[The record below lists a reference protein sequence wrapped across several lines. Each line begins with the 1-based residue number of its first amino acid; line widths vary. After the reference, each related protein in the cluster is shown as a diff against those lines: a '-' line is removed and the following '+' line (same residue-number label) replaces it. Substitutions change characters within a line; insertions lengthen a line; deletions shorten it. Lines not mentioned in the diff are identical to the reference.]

1 MHETG
6 IEQYYAVRDGKK
18 LYYGYTTGTC
28 AAAAA
33 KAAALMLATGKNVA
47 CVDIMTPKGIAL
59 NLEVLEASREGNRA
73 RCAIRKYSGD
83 DPDVTNGIL
92 VYADVTTEKTP
103 GVTVDGGEGVGR
115 VTKPGLKQAVGEA
128 AINPVPL
135 RMIRE
140 EAERVA
146 EDYGIT
152 GLKVIISI
160 PAGIELAKRTFNPRL
175 GIVGG
180 ISVLGTSGIVEPM
193 SEAALVESIGL
204 ELRQKYALGCRR
216 IIIAPGNYGAD
227 FIRSLCHVEETE
239 LVKCSNFI
247 GQTIDMAVSAGYPEL
262 FFVSH
267 IGKFIKLA
275 GGIMNTHSREADS
288 RAELMAACALRAGCT
303 AETARR
309 LLDCLTTDEMLEVLQ
324 AAGLLEK
331 TMQIAG
337 ERIDYYL
344 NYRAKGQITIGAAV
358 FSNETGMLCTTG
370 PAAQWLAEL
379 NTAEENK
386 TAGTA
391 DQTDR
396 LEEQL

>member
-6 IEQYYAVRDGKK
+6 IEGYYAIRDGKK

-33 KAAALMLATGKNVA
+33 KAAALMLATGRPVPY
-47 CVDIMTPKGIAL
+47 VDILTPKGIAL
-59 NLEVLEASREGNRA
+59 SLEVLEPVLEPRHA
-73 RCAIRKYSGD
+73 RCAVRKYSGD
-83 DPDVTNGIL
+83 DPDVTDGIL
-92 VYADVTTEKTP
+92 VYADVTLEKGP
-103 GVTVDGGEGVGR
+103 GVTVDGGEGVGH
-115 VTKPGLKQAVGEA
+115 VTKPGLKQAIGEA
-128 AINPVPL
+128 AINPVPK
-135 RMIRE
+135 RMILE
-140 EAERVA
+140 ESERVA
-146 EDYGIT
+146 EDHGLA
-152 GLKVIISI
+152 GLKVVISI
-160 PAGIELAKRTFNPRL
+160 PAGVELAKRTFNPRL

-262 FFVSH
+262 LFVSH

-275 GGIMNTHSREADS
+275 GGIMNTHSREADA

-324 AAGLLEK
+324 AAGLLEA
-331 TMQIAG
+331 TMRIAG

-344 NYRAKGQITIGAAV
+344 NYRAKDQITIGAAV

-379 NTAEENK
+379 K
-386 TAGTA
+386 
-391 DQTDR
+391 DQ
-396 LEEQL
+396 EQLNLMDTEDKT

>member
-6 IEQYYAVRDGKK
+6 IENYYAVRDGKK

-33 KAAALMLATGKNVA
+33 KAAALMLATGRDVPY
-47 CVDIMTPKGIAL
+47 VDILTPKGIAL
-59 NLEVLEASREGNRA
+59 NLEVLEAAREDQHA
-73 RCAIRKYSGD
+73 RCAIQKYSGD

-92 VYADVTTEKTP
+92 VYADVTLTTTP
-103 GVTVDGGEGVGR
+103 GVVVDGGEGVGR
-115 VTKPGLKQAVGEA
+115 VTKPGLKQAIGEA

-140 EAERVA
+140 SAETVA
-146 EDYGIT
+146 EDYGLG
-152 GLKVIISI
+152 GLKVVISI
-160 PAGIELAKRTFNPRL
+160 PAGVELAKRTFNPRL

-204 ELRQKYALGCRR
+204 ELRQKYAMGCRR
-216 IIIAPGNYGAD
+216 IIVSPGNYGAD
-227 FIRSLCHVEETE
+227 FIRSLCHVEESE

-247 GQTIDMAVSAGYPEL
+247 GQTIDMAVNTGFPEL
-262 FFVSH
+262 LFVSH
-267 IGKFIKLA
+267 IGKFIKLT

-288 RAELMAACALRAGCT
+288 RAELMAACAMRAGCT

-309 LLDCLTTDEMLEVLQ
+309 LLDCLTTDEMLEVLRS
-324 AAGLLEK
+324 AGLLEK
-331 TMQIAG
+331 TMEIAG
-337 ERIDYYL
+337 QRIDYYL
-344 NYRAKGQITIGAAV
+344 NYRAKGQLTIGAAV

-370 PAAQWLAEL
+370 PADEWLAEL
-379 NTAEENK
+379 KEKESRNIN
-386 TAGTA
+386 
-391 DQTDR
+391 DM
-396 LEEQL
+396 EEQS

>member
-1 MHETG
+1 
-6 IEQYYAVRDGKK
+6 
-18 LYYGYTTGTC
+18 
-28 AAAAA
+28 
-33 KAAALMLATGKNVA
+33 
-47 CVDIMTPKGIAL
+47 MT
-59 NLEVLEASREGNRA
+59 
-73 RCAIRKYSGD
+73 D
-83 DPDVTNGIL
+83 GIL
-92 VYADVTTEKTP
+92 VYADVTLSKEP

-128 AINPVPL
+128 AINPVPM

-140 EAERVA
+140 EAQRVA
-146 EDYGIT
+146 EDYGIA
-152 GLKVIISI
+152 GFRVVISI
-160 PAGIELAKRTFNPRL
+160 PAGVELAKRTFNPRL
-175 GIVGG
+175 GIEGG

-204 ELRQKYALGCRR
+204 ELRQKFALGCRR
-216 IIIAPGNYGAD
+216 IIISPGNYGAD

-247 GQTIDMAVSAGYPEL
+247 GQTIDMAVNVGFPEV

-267 IGKFIKLA
+267 IGKFIKLT

-288 RAELMAACALRAGCT
+288 RAELMAACALRAGAT

-331 TMQIAG
+331 TMEIAG
-337 ERIDYYL
+337 QRIDYYL
-344 NYRAKGQITIGAAV
+344 NYRAKGQLTIGAAV

-370 PAAQWLAEL
+370 PAEQWLAEL
-379 NTAEENK
+379 KEK
-386 TAGTA
+386 
-391 DQTDR
+391 
-396 LEEQL
+396 EQQQNQ

>member
-6 IEQYYAVRDGKK
+6 IENYYAIRDGKK

-33 KAAALMLATGKNVA
+33 KAAALMLATGRPVPF
-47 CVDIMTPKGIAL
+47 VDILTPKGIAL
-59 NLEVLEASREGNRA
+59 NLEVLDAALEENHA

-92 VYADVTTEKTP
+92 VYADVTASAAP
-103 GVTVDGGEGVGR
+103 GVSVDGGEGVGR
-115 VTKPGLKQAVGEA
+115 VTKPGLKQAIGEA

-135 RMIRE
+135 RMIS
-140 EAERVA
+140 EAAESVA
-146 EDYGIT
+146 EDYGIR
-152 GLKVIISI
+152 GLRVVISI
-160 PAGIELAKRTFNPRL
+160 PAGVELAKRTFNPRL

-204 ELRQKYALGCRR
+204 ELRQKFAMGCRR

-262 FFVSH
+262 LFVSH
-267 IGKFIKLA
+267 IGKFIKLT
-275 GGIMNTHSREADS
+275 GGIMNTHSREADA

-303 AETARR
+303 AETARQ
-309 LLDCLTTDEMLEVLQ
+309 LLNCLTTDEMLKTLQ
-324 AAGLLEK
+324 AENLLER

-358 FSNETGMLCTTG
+358 FSNETGMLCMTG
-370 PAAQWLAEL
+370 PAQQWLSEL
-379 NTAEENK
+379 KAAEEK
-386 TAGTA
+386 TTAVSA
-391 DQTDR
+391 DQTEKQ
-396 LEEQL
+396 EENT

>member
-6 IEQYYAVRDGKK
+6 IENYYAIRDGKK

-28 AAAAA
+28 AAAATR
-33 KAAALMLATGKNVA
+33 AAALMLATGQIVSY
-47 CVDIMTPKGIAL
+47 VDILTPKGIAL
-59 NLEVLEASREGNRA
+59 NLEVLEPELSAGHA

-92 VYADVTTEKTP
+92 VYADVTLSQTP

-128 AINPVPL
+128 AINPVPM

-140 EAERVA
+140 EAQRVA
-146 EDYGIT
+146 EDYGIA
-152 GLKVIISI
+152 GFRVVISI
-160 PAGIELAKRTFNPRL
+160 PAGVELAKRTFNPRL

-262 FFVSH
+262 LFVSH
-267 IGKFIKLA
+267 IGKFIKLT
-275 GGIMNTHSREADS
+275 GGIMNTHSREADA
-288 RAELMAACALRAGCT
+288 RAELMAACALRAGCS

-309 LLDCLTTDEMLEVLQ
+309 LLGCLTTDEMLDVLRQ
-324 AAGLLEK
+324 AGLLRE
-331 TMQIAG
+331 TMRIAG
-337 ERIDYYL
+337 ERIDFYL

-358 FSNETGMLCTTG
+358 FSNTTGMLCTTG
-370 PAAQWLAEL
+370 PAEKWLAEL
-379 NTAEENK
+379 AAAETENN
-386 TAGTA
+386 
-391 DQTDR
+391 
-396 LEEQL
+396 

>member
-6 IEQYYAVRDGKK
+6 IENYYAIRDGKK

-33 KAAALMLATGKNVA
+33 KAAALMLATGQAVPY
-47 CVDIMTPKGIAL
+47 VDILTPKGIAL
-59 NLEVLEASREGNRA
+59 NLEVLEAEREQTHA
-73 RCAIRKYSGD
+73 RCAVRKYSGD

-92 VYADVTTEKTP
+92 VYADVTIEQTP

-115 VTKPGLKQAVGEA
+115 VTKPGLKQAIGEA

-152 GLKVIISI
+152 GLKVVISI
-160 PAGIELAKRTFNPRL
+160 PAGVELAKRTFNPRL

-204 ELRQKYALGCRR
+204 ELRQKYAMGCRR
-216 IIIAPGNYGAD
+216 IIISPGNYGAD

-247 GQTIDMAVSAGYPEL
+247 GQTIDMAVNAGYPEL
-262 FFVSH
+262 LFVSH

-288 RAELMAACALRAGCT
+288 RAELMAACALRAGAT

-324 AAGLLEK
+324 QNGLLEK
-331 TMQIAG
+331 TMEIAG

-358 FSNETGMLCTTG
+358 FSNETGMLCMTG

-379 NTAEENK
+379 KEKEQ
-386 TAGTA
+386 
-391 DQTDR
+391 QTV
-396 LEEQL
+396 L

>member
-6 IEQYYAVRDGKK
+6 IEGYYAIRDGKK

-33 KAAALMLATGKNVA
+33 KAAALMLATGRTVPY
-47 CVDIMTPKGIAL
+47 VDILTPKGIAL
-59 NLEVLEASREGNRA
+59 NLEVLEPELSERHA
-73 RCAIRKYSGD
+73 RCAIQKCSGD

-92 VYADVTTEKTP
+92 IYADVTLASEP
-103 GVTVDGGEGVGR
+103 GVAVDGGVGVGR

-140 EAERVA
+140 AAEGVA
-146 EDYGIT
+146 EDYGLR
-152 GLKVIISI
+152 GLKVVISI
-160 PAGIELAKRTFNPRL
+160 PAGVELAKRTFNPRL

-216 IIIAPGNYGAD
+216 ILIAPGNYGAD
-227 FIRSLCHVEETE
+227 FLRSLCHVEETE

-247 GQTIDMAVSAGYPEL
+247 GQTIDMVVSAGYREML
-262 FFVSH
+262 FISH
-267 IGKFIKLA
+267 IGKAIKLA

-309 LLDCLTTDEMLEVLQ
+309 LLDCLTTDEMLEILKQ
-324 AAGLLEK
+324 NGLLEQ
-331 TMQIAG
+331 TMRITG

-344 NYRAKGQITIGAAV
+344 NYRAKGQLTIGAAV
-358 FSNETGMLCTTG
+358 FSNETGMLCMTG
-370 PAAQWLAEL
+370 PAEAWLKEL
-379 NTAEENK
+379 KEKELQNSENMEE
-386 TAGTA
+386 
-391 DQTDR
+391 R
-396 LEEQL
+396 S

>member
-6 IEQYYAVRDGKK
+6 IENYYAIRDGKK

-33 KAAALMLATGKNVA
+33 KAAAQMLATGRSVPY
-47 CVDIMTPKGIAL
+47 VDILTPKGIAL
-59 NLEVLEASREGNRA
+59 NLEVLEPEIGENHA

-92 VYADVTTEKTP
+92 VYADVSLQKTP
-103 GVTVDGGEGVGR
+103 GVAVDGGEGVGR
-115 VTKPGLKQAVGEA
+115 VTKPGLKQAIGEA

-140 EAERVA
+140 AAESVA
-146 EDYGIT
+146 EDYGLR

-160 PAGIELAKRTFNPRL
+160 PAGVELAKRTFNPRL

-204 ELRQKYALGCRR
+204 ELRQKFALGCRR

-227 FIRSLCHVEETE
+227 FIRSLCHVEESE

-247 GQTIDMAVSAGYPEL
+247 GQTIDMAVSAGFPEL
-262 FFVSH
+262 LFVSH
-267 IGKFIKLA
+267 IGKFIKLT

-303 AETARR
+303 AETARKI
-309 LLDCLTTDEMLEVLQ
+309 LDCLTTDEMLETLGR
-324 AAGLLEK
+324 AGLLER
-331 TMQIAG
+331 TMAVAG

-344 NYRAKGQITIGAAV
+344 NYRAKGQIAIGAAV

-379 NTAEENK
+379 KENEKSNTNDTETEER
-386 TAGTA
+386 T
-391 DQTDR
+391 
-396 LEEQL
+396 

>member
-6 IEQYYAVRDGKK
+6 IEGYYAIRDGKK

-33 KAAALMLATGKNVA
+33 KAAALMLATGGPVPY
-47 CVDIMTPKGIAL
+47 VDILTPKGIAL
-59 NLEVLEASREGNRA
+59 NLEVLEPELSARHA
-73 RCAIRKYSGD
+73 RCAVRKYSGD

-92 VYADVTTEKTP
+92 IYADVTPAETP
-103 GVTVDGGEGVGR
+103 GVAVDGGEGVGR

-128 AINPVPL
+128 AINPVPMQ
-135 RMIRE
+135 MIRAA
-140 EAERVA
+140 AEGVA
-146 EDYGIT
+146 EDYGLR
-152 GLKVIISI
+152 GLKVVISI
-160 PAGIELAKRTFNPRL
+160 PAGVELAKRTFNPRL

-216 IIIAPGNYGAD
+216 ILIAPGNYGAD
-227 FIRSLCHVEETE
+227 FLRSLCHVEETE

-247 GQTIDMAVSAGYPEL
+247 GQTIDMAVSAGYREM
-262 FFVSH
+262 FFISH
-267 IGKFIKLA
+267 IGKAIKLA

-288 RAELMAACALRAGCT
+288 RAELMAACALRAGAT

-309 LLDCLTTDEMLEVLQ
+309 ILDCLTTDEMLEVLKRD
-324 AAGLLEK
+324 GLLEK
-331 TMQIAG
+331 TMEIAG

-358 FSNETGMLCTTG
+358 FSNETGMLCMTG
-370 PAAQWLAEL
+370 PAEAWLREL
-379 NTAEENK
+379 KEKEQQKTENMEE
-386 TAGTA
+386 
-391 DQTDR
+391 R
-396 LEEQL
+396 S

>member
-6 IEQYYAVRDGKK
+6 IEKYYAIRDGKK

-33 KAAALMLATGKNVA
+33 KAAALMLATGRAVSF
-47 CVDIMTPKGIAL
+47 VDILTPKGIAL

-73 RCAIRKYSGD
+73 RCAVRKYSGD

-92 VYADVTTEKTP
+92 VYADVTVEKAP

-115 VTKPGLKQAVGEA
+115 VTKPGLKQAIGEA

-140 EAERVA
+140 EVERVA
-146 EDYGIT
+146 EDYGIK
-152 GLKVIISI
+152 GLKVVISI
-160 PAGIELAKRTFNPRL
+160 PAGVELAMRTFNPRL

-204 ELRQKYALGCRR
+204 ELRQKFALGCRR

-227 FIRSLCHVEETE
+227 FIRSLFHVEETE

-262 FFVSH
+262 LFVSH

-288 RAELMAACALRAGCT
+288 RAELMAACALRAGSS

-309 LLDCLTTDEMLEVLQ
+309 LLECLTTDEMLEVLQ
-324 AAGLLEK
+324 NAGLLEK
-331 TMQIAG
+331 TMAVVG
-337 ERIDYYL
+337 DRIDYYL
-344 NYRAKGQITIGAAV
+344 NYRAKGQIMIGAAV

-370 PAAQWLAEL
+370 PAARWLAEL
-379 NTAEENK
+379 KENQTAE
-386 TAGTA
+386 TA
-391 DQTDR
+391 DHTDR
-396 LEEQL
+396 QEEIL

>member
-6 IEQYYAVRDGKK
+6 IEQYYAIRDGKK

-33 KAAALMLATGKNVA
+33 KAAALMLATRRTVPY
-47 CVDIMTPKGIAL
+47 VDILTPKGIAL
-59 NLEVLEASREGNRA
+59 NLEVLEPVLEETHA

-83 DPDVTNGIL
+83 DPDVTDGIL
-92 VYADVTTEKTP
+92 VYADVTAEKTP
-103 GVTVDGGEGVGR
+103 GVAVDGGEGVGR

-146 EDYGIT
+146 EDYGIA
-152 GLKVIISI
+152 GLKVVISI
-160 PAGIELAKRTFNPRL
+160 PAGVELAKRTFNPRL

-193 SEAALVESIGL
+193 SEAALTESIGL
-204 ELRQKYALGCRR
+204 ELRQKFALGCRR
-216 IIIAPGNYGAD
+216 IIVAPGNYGAD
-227 FIRSLCHVEETE
+227 FIRSLAHVEESE

-247 GQTIDMAVSAGYPEL
+247 GQTIDMAVSAGYTEML
-262 FFVSH
+262 FISH
-267 IGKFIKLA
+267 IGKAIKLA
-275 GGIMNTHSREADS
+275 GGIMNTHSREADA
-288 RAELMAACALRAGCT
+288 RAELMAACALRAGCA

-324 AAGLLEK
+324 AEGLLER
-331 TMQIAG
+331 TMAVAG

-344 NYRAKGQITIGAAV
+344 NYRAKGQITIGAVV
-358 FSNETGMLCTTG
+358 FSNPVGLLCTTG
-370 PAAQWLAEL
+370 PADAWLAEL
-379 NTAEENK
+379 KAAEEANQS
-386 TAGTA
+386 TFGI
-391 DQTDR
+391 
-396 LEEQL
+396 

>member
-6 IEQYYAVRDGKK
+6 IEGYYAIRDGKK

-33 KAAALMLATGKNVA
+33 KAAALMLATGQTVPY
-47 CVDIMTPKGIAL
+47 VDILTPKGIAL
-59 NLEVLEASREGNRA
+59 NLEVLEPELSERHA
-73 RCAIRKYSGD
+73 RCAIQKYSGD

-92 VYADVTTEKTP
+92 IYADVTLASEP
-103 GVTVDGGEGVGR
+103 GVAVDGGVGVGR

-140 EAERVA
+140 AAEGVA
-146 EDYGIT
+146 EDYGLR
-152 GLKVIISI
+152 GLKVVISI
-160 PAGIELAKRTFNPRL
+160 PAGVELAKRTFNPRL

-216 IIIAPGNYGAD
+216 ILIAPGNYGAD
-227 FIRSLCHVEETE
+227 FLRSLCHVEETE

-247 GQTIDMAVSAGYPEL
+247 GQTIDMVVSAGYREML
-262 FFVSH
+262 FISH
-267 IGKFIKLA
+267 IGKAIKLA

-309 LLDCLTTDEMLEVLQ
+309 LLDCLTTDEMLEILKQ
-324 AAGLLEK
+324 NGLLEQ
-331 TMQIAG
+331 TMKITG

-344 NYRAKGQITIGAAV
+344 NYRAKGQLTIGAAV
-358 FSNETGMLCTTG
+358 FSNETGMLCMTG
-370 PAAQWLAEL
+370 PAEAWLKEL
-379 NTAEENK
+379 KEKELQNTENMEE
-386 TAGTA
+386 
-391 DQTDR
+391 R
-396 LEEQL
+396 S

>member
-6 IEQYYAVRDGKK
+6 IEGYYAIRDGKK

-33 KAAALMLATGKNVA
+33 KAAALMLATGQRVPY
-47 CVDIMTPKGIAL
+47 VDILTPKGIAL
-59 NLEVLEASREGNRA
+59 NLEVLEAALEEKHA

-92 VYADVTTEKTP
+92 VYADVTAERTP
-103 GVTVDGGEGVGR
+103 GVVVDGGEGVGR

-128 AINPVPL
+128 AINPVPM

-140 EAERVA
+140 AAEAVA

-152 GLKVIISI
+152 GLKVVISI
-160 PAGIELAKRTFNPRL
+160 PAGAELAKRTFNPRL

-227 FIRSLCHVEETE
+227 FIRSLCHVEESE

-247 GQTIDMAVSAGYPEL
+247 GQTIDMAVNAGFPEL
-262 FFVSH
+262 LFVSH
-267 IGKFIKLA
+267 IGKFIKLT
-275 GGIMNTHSREADS
+275 GGIMNTHSREADA

-309 LLDCLTTDEMLEVLQ
+309 LLDCLTTDEMLTVLRD
-324 AAGLLEK
+324 AGKLER
-331 TMQIAG
+331 TMEIAG

-344 NYRAKGQITIGAAV
+344 NYRARGQITIGAAV

-379 NTAEENK
+379 QAQETNRNN
-386 TAGTA
+386 
-391 DQTDR
+391 QTEHR
-396 LEEQL
+396 QEEQV

>member
-6 IEQYYAVRDGKK
+6 IEGYYAIRDGKK

-33 KAAALMLATGKNVA
+33 KAAALMLATGRAVPY
-47 CVDIMTPKGIAL
+47 VDILTPKGIAL
-59 NLEVLEASREGNRA
+59 NLEVLEPTLEARHA

-92 VYADVTTEKTP
+92 VYADVTLTETP

-115 VTKPGLKQAVGEA
+115 VTKPGLKQAIGEA

-140 EAERVA
+140 AAEGVA

-152 GLKVIISI
+152 AGLKVVISI
-160 PAGIELAKRTFNPRL
+160 PAGVELAKRTFNPRL

-247 GQTIDMAVSAGYPEL
+247 GQTIDMAVSTGFPEL
-262 FFVSH
+262 LFVSH
-267 IGKFIKLA
+267 IGKFIKLT

-288 RAELMAACALRAGCT
+288 RAELMAACALRAGCS
-303 AETARR
+303 AGTARR
-309 LLDCLTTDEMLEVLQ
+309 LLDCLTTDEMLNILKAE
-324 AAGLLEK
+324 GLLEP
-331 TMQIAG
+331 TMLVAG

-344 NYRAKGQITIGAAV
+344 NYRAKGQLTIGAAV
-358 FSNETGMLCTTG
+358 FSNDTGMLCTTG
-370 PAAQWLAEL
+370 PAAQWLAERKEKEHF
-379 NTAEENK
+379 TEK
-386 TAGTA
+386 T
-391 DQTDR
+391 
-396 LEEQL
+396 

>member
-6 IEQYYAVRDGKK
+6 IENYYAIRDGKK

-33 KAAALMLATGKNVA
+33 KAAALMLATGKTVPY
-47 CVDIMTPKGIAL
+47 VDILTPKGIAL
-59 NLEVLEASREGNRA
+59 NLEVLEPTLTPGHA
-73 RCAIRKYSGD
+73 RCAIQKYSGD

-92 VYADVTTEKTP
+92 VYADVTLSPEP
-103 GVTVDGGEGVGR
+103 GVAVDGGEGVGR

-140 EAERVA
+140 AAQSVA
-146 EDYGIT
+146 EDYGIR
-152 GLKVIISI
+152 GLKVVISI
-160 PAGIELAKRTFNPRL
+160 PAGVELARRTFNPRL

-216 IIIAPGNYGAD
+216 ILIAPGNYGAD
-227 FIRSLCHVEETE
+227 FLRSLCHVEETE

-247 GQTIDMAVSAGYPEL
+247 GQTIDMAVSAGYGEML
-262 FFVSH
+262 FISH
-267 IGKFIKLA
+267 IGKAIKLA
-275 GGIMNTHSREADS
+275 GGIMNTHSREADA

-309 LLDCLTTDEMLEVLQ
+309 LLDCLTTDEMLEVLS
-324 AAGLLEK
+324 AAGLLAR
-331 TMQIAG
+331 TMEIAG

-370 PAAQWLAEL
+370 PAAQWLSEL
-379 NTAEENK
+379 KA
-386 TAGTA
+386 AGTSTTNEHNS
-391 DQTDR
+391 DN
-396 LEEQL
+396 